1 MGICLNRILAVLLIW
16 GAFCG
21 SSYAQADSLSL
32 NSVMDLFVRDYHES
46 PEEIEAKERFEKV
59 QEQLGKATLLRDS
72 ARSAMH
78 EKRYDDFKRIY
89 AETQEFE
96 KKYPYRVFY
105 DADILVVKYFA
116 KDFAF
121 LCNVDSVA
129 RYKMF
134 VSPQYGLG
142 ATNLR
147 EQMESGVFEE
157 TLKEIENGSD
167 RAFVRIL
174 FAGLFED
181 KETVSKKIAEDKSK
195 LTNRKQLK
203 YLVDQYWMMREQDL
217 HNFATFSFGLPFSKL
232 FGDIEKK
239 VKPGFGGIIGIDI
252 LYKDFLFGWNLDA
265 YSGKYRDVD
274 SLYFFDSNV
283 GFNFGYMFLSKKHV
297 HLYGYL
303 SMGYGIGQL
312 GCDDYDDEKCN
323 DDSRQDY
330 FTFGAG
336 GMADVLF
343 ARLGNY
349 WFGTR
354 LRGGVRNVWADHLV
368 DASGYRLGGSIELV
382 ILRYKEKNVEFE
394 FRNGGGMT
402 K

>member
-1 MGICLNRILAVLLIW
+1 MGICLNRILVVLLIW

-21 SSYAQADSLSL
+21 NSFAQADSLSL
-32 NSVMDLFVRDYHES
+32 NSVMDLFVEDYQES
-46 PEEIEAKERFEKV
+46 AEETESKKRL
-59 QEQLGKATLLRDS
+59 EQMGAAILLHDS
-72 ARSAMH
+72 ARSAMY

-174 FAGLFED
+174 FTGLFED
-181 KETVSKKIAEDKSK
+181 KETVSKKIAEDRSK
-195 LTNRKQLK
+195 LTNQKQLK
-203 YLVDQYWMMREQDL
+203 YLVDQYWSMREPDL

-232 FGDIEKK
+232 FGDLEKK
-239 VKPGFGGIIGIDI
+239 VKPGFGGITGIDM
-252 LYKDFLFGWNLDA
+252 LYKDFLLGWNLDA

-274 SLYFFDSNV
+274 SLYFFDANV
-283 GFNFGYMFLSKKHV
+283 GFNLGYMFLSKRRV
-297 HLYGYL
+297 HLYGFL
-303 SMGYGIGQL
+303 SVGIGIGQL
-312 GCDDYDDEKCN
+312 ACDDYDDEKCN

-330 FTFGAG
+330 FTYGAG

-349 WFGTR
+349 WYGIR
-354 LRGGVRNVWADHLV
+354 LRGGMRNVKADHLV

-382 ILRYKEKNVEFE
+382 MLRYKEKNVEFE
-394 FRNGGGMT
+394 FKNGGGAA